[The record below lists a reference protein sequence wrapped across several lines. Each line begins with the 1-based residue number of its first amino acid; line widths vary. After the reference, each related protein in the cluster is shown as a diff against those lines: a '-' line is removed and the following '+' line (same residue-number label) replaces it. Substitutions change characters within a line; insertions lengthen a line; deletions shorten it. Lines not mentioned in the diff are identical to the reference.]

1 MKQNT
6 QRFLK
11 LTAVAFMMAL
21 FITGCNDDDDKI
33 TGPTLTGQSK
43 TYMLQ
48 SVSDP
53 AISGT
58 VKFAERSDNT
68 TVVTIDLDGTTSG
81 NTHPA
86 HIHANSAAETG
97 GIIIDL
103 NSVAGATGM
112 SETMVTKLNSGAA
125 IKYSELLTLNGYVNV
140 HASSTD
146 LATLIAQGDIG
157 GNELTNSSTT
167 YALTA
172 VNDSG
177 VNGTVTF
184 GKRVSGA
191 TLVTVNLPD
200 APQTANY
207 PIYIYDNDMTT
218 TGPIAINLN
227 NFLGTAGKSVTSV
240 RKLNND
246 TAISYDQLTDFNG
259 HVSVSTSATDPTF
272 VAQGNIGSN
281 R

>member
-1 MKQNT
+1 MKNSIQGI
-6 QRFLK
+6 LK

-21 FITGCNDDDDKI
+21 FVTGCNDDDDNI
-33 TGPTLTGQSK
+33 VGPTLTGQSK
-43 TYMLQ
+43 TYTLK
-48 SVSDP
+48 SESNP

-81 NTHPA
+81 THPA
-86 HIHANSAAETG
+86 HIHANAAAETG

-103 NSVAGATGM
+103 NSVAGANGM
-112 SETMVTKLNSGAA
+112 SETMVSKLNSGTA
-125 IKYSELLTLNGYVNV
+125 IKYSELLALNGYVDV
-140 HASSTD
+140 HASATD

-157 GNELTNSSTT
+157 ENELTASSTT
-167 YALTA
+167 YALSA

-184 GKRVSGA
+184 GKRVSGS
-191 TLVTVNLPD
+191 TLVTVDLQGASPTGNHPM
-200 APQTANY
+200 
-207 PIYIYDNDMTT
+207 YIYENDVTT
-218 TGPIAINLN
+218 PGPIAINLN
-227 NFLGTAGKSVTSV
+227 NYLGSTGKSVTSV
-240 RKLNND
+240 RKLNNN

-259 HVSVSTSATDPTF
+259 HIRIGTSATDPAF
-272 VAQGNIGSN
+272 IAQGNIGSN